1 MKDSSGYIRYESVFQ
16 WMLPKFTSDAGEQ
29 MYFEFIAE
37 RMRNYMLHIIAT
49 HLFKLKYYSLSKCHT
64 IQATDVARFYSV
76 HMAIMIVGFPSID
89 HTWSS

>member
-1 MKDSSGYIRYESVFQ
+1 
-16 WMLPKFTSDAGEQ
+16 MLPKFTSDAGEQ

-49 HLFKLKYYSLSKCHT
+49 HLFKLKYYSPSKCHT